1 MKMRKKSMIETLCA
15 IGVGIGI
22 GLLPSIFKVEMPKQN
37 STHTEVTSVKSG
49 TVTVEE
55 SSEVIYDYSGNMEVS
70 EKDGKIH
77 VTVKTD
83 NPDSCF
89 TSKFQDKMSMDWGIE
104 DAELMLKF
112 TEWISPKDSVKEVR
126 AWNILVV
133 LNRMLDDNKYPGTI
147 SEVISQELEQRGYF
161 IESLDSVQITD
172 TDLEA
177 LRLITQYQWDA
188 TGGSVTFQEE

>member
-1 MKMRKKSMIETLCA
+1 MKMKKKNVIETLCA
-15 IGVGIGI
+15 IGAGIGI

-37 STHTEVTSVKSG
+37 STHAEVTSVKSG

-55 SSEVIYDYSGNMEVS
+55 SSEIIYDYSGNMEVS

-77 VTVKTD
+77 VIVKTD

-89 TSKFQDKMSMDWGIE
+89 TAKFQDKMSMDWGIE

-133 LNRMLDDNKYPGTI
+133 LNRMLDDKYPGTI

-161 IESLDSVQITD
+161 IESLDSAQITD

-177 LRLITQYQWDA
+177 LRLITQYRWDA